1 MSSYRQLL
9 YHHVFRTKDS
19 LPTIKQDQSDKLY
32 AYITGI
38 IKNKSS
44 HLYRI
49 NGVENHLHILTDL
62 HPSIALADFV
72 REIKASSSFWMKN
85 SGYFPAFNGWS
96 EGYGSVTCSYM
107 DMGRLIDY
115 IKHQQEHHRNKT
127 FEEEYRS
134 LLLESGLVIDERFF
148 P

>member
-9 YHHVFRTKDS
+9 YHLVFRTKDS
-19 LPTIKQDQSDKLY
+19 LPTINQDHTDQLY

-62 HPSIALADFV
+62 HPSIALADFM
-72 REIKASSSFWMKN
+72 REINYAPIFRAYNRVSTFTP
-85 SGYFPAFNGWS
+85 GYTG
-96 EGYGSVTCSYM
+96 GYSYM
-107 DMGRLIDY
+107 ALSELVETVFRSA
-115 IKHQQEHHRNKT
+115 ERNRVPLSRDELTEGNLPRTEKSK
-127 FEEEYRS
+127 S
-134 LLLESGLVIDERFF
+134 LCA
-148 P
+148 

>member
-9 YHHVFRTKDS
+9 YHLVFRTKDS
-19 LPTIKQDQSDKLY
+19 LPTINQDHTDQLY

-62 HPSIALADFV
+62 HPSIALADFL
-72 REIKASSSFWMKN
+72 REIKASSSLWMKN
-85 SGYFPAFNGWS
+85 SDYFPAFNGWS
-96 EGYGSVTCSYM
+96 EGYGSFRAGRDCILKRSEM
-107 DMGRLIDY
+107 RNRIRLIADELTEGNLPSNRK
-115 IKHQQEHHRNKT
+115 IKELMRMISHIH
-127 FEEEYRS
+127 
-134 LLLESGLVIDERFF
+134 
-148 P
+148 